1 MYKYDNLR
9 QTNESRKWL
18 ARRHREMIQRNVN
31 TVTVLNRKGL
41 RYEKKQ
47 IDPNDSKKEGG
58 GKREMDKKVMEIES
72 EPDWDRNKDK

>member
-1 MYKYDNLR
+1 M
-9 QTNESRKWL
+9 S
-18 ARRHREMIQRNVN
+18 IQRNVN

-72 EPDWDRNKDK
+72 EPD